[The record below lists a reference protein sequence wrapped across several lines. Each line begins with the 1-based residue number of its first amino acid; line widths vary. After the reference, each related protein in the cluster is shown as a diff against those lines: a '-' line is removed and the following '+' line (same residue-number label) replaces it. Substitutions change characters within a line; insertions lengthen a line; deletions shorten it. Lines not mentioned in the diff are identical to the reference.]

1 MAAPKKTAKKT
12 AAKTT
17 AKKTA
22 AKKTA
27 AKKTTAKKT
36 TAKKSAT
43 GTPRK
48 ASKPAAART
57 PGKKTAAKKPLAK
70 KTAAKKAAAK
80 KTLAKRIDPHDTGA
94 TVPERRASMPAPPMP
109 KKTPEDVRRDASRAL
124 ALAVA
129 SAGLDKKAERI
140 EIIDVCGKAD
150 YTDFLVLMSGRSD
163 RQVQSIAQGIEGAA
177 EALGE
182 RSRSTEGMRQGQ
194 WVIVDFGDVLVHV
207 FLEEERRHRD
217 LESLWMDA
225 RRVPL
230 ETPGA
235 TSAT

>member
-12 AAKTT
+12 TAKKPAT
-17 AKKTA
+17 AKKTATKKTA

-27 AKKTTAKKT
+27 AKKT
-36 TAKKSAT
+36 AT
-43 GTPRK
+43 GTSRR

-57 PGKKTAAKKPLAK
+57 SGARA
-70 KTAAKKAAAK
+70 AAKKAAL
-80 KTLAKRIDPHDTGA
+80 TKRIDPHDTGA
-94 TVPERRASMPAPPMP
+94 TVPERRPSMPAPPMP

-163 RQVQSIAQGIEGAA
+163 RQVQAIAHGIEGAA

-207 FLEEERRHRD
+207 FIEEERRHRD

-230 ETPGA
+230 ENPGA
-235 TSAT
+235 AAAT

>member
-22 AKKTA
+22 AKKTT

-36 TAKKSAT
+36 TAKKTTAKKT
-43 GTPRK
+43 TAK
-48 ASKPAAART
+48 KPAGA
-57 PGKKTAAKKPLAK
+57 KKTAAKKPLAK
-70 KTAAKKAAAK
+70 KAAAKKAAAK
-80 KTLAKRIDPHDTGA
+80 KPLAKRIDPHDTGA

>member
-1 MAAPKKTAKKT
+1 
-12 AAKTT
+12 
-17 AKKTA
+17 
-22 AKKTA
+22 
-27 AKKTTAKKT
+27 
-36 TAKKSAT
+36 
-43 GTPRK
+43 
-48 ASKPAAART
+48 
-57 PGKKTAAKKPLAK
+57 
-70 KTAAKKAAAK
+70 
-80 KTLAKRIDPHDTGA
+80 
-94 TVPERRASMPAPPMP
+94 MPAPPMQ

-163 RQVQSIAQGIEGAA
+163 RQVQAIAQGIEGAA
-177 EALGE
+177 EELGE

-230 ETPGA
+230 ETAGAPGA
-235 TSAT
+235 T